1 MALHRC
7 IFRIRPVKGRIFYA
21 SGLIILFSAIL
32 FLLVCAKYLAI
43 VDNCVRLPAVFGQSY

>member
-21 SGLIILFSAIL
+21 SGLIILFRTIL
-32 FLLVCAKYLAI
+32 LISVCFTHLQI
-43 VDNCVRLPAVFGQSY
+43 VYNCVRLPAVLGKDH